1 MKLTKV
7 QITNYK
13 SVWDSTE
20 FSIDDVTCLV
30 GKNESGKTAVLQA
43 LHRLNPVEES
53 TNDLGFRVDI
63 DYPRSKLTEYEDA
76 VQLHNEPPSMVVTAT
91 FSLDTKEI
99 DETKRVFGSDCFVE
113 DEPHLILSKGYSN
126 KLNYEVSVNEEKITN
141 FLIGSAQLSD
151 TLKRIIDEK
160 EILDDIIGVLR
171 LDEENP
177 DASTS
182 LIKQLEYIN
191 DRGANVWV
199 FEELLKNRIP
209 KFLYFD
215 EYYQMKGQDN
225 LDALHSRL
233 SNDDLT
239 PSDHPLIGLIQLA
252 GLDLPQ
258 LLNPKRATS
267 LLARLEATANNLT
280 NRVLS
285 HWSQNKHLKM
295 KFDVRQAY
303 PEDPPGMTVGTNI
316 WGFVE
321 DTVHNASTELGSRSR
336 GFVWFF
342 SFLAWYSK
350 LRQEEH
356 NLILLLDEPGLSLH
370 AKAQEDLLRYIE
382 NELKPHH
389 QLIYTTHSPFMIDPY
404 NITRARIVQDMS
416 IERDPNSLTDEDL
429 GTKVLSEIHA
439 ATSDTLFPLQSALGY
454 EIYQNLFIGPNCLI
468 VEGVSDLLYIEAIS
482 GLLEEKNRKGLN
494 EEWTVTPVGGITNVP
509 TFVALIGAQ
518 GNLNAALLIDNHKR
532 DEQRIENLYKE
543 KLMER
548 NRILTYAN
556 FVSSREA
563 DVEDMFDPDFYLK
576 LVNGVYGSS
585 IKESALKP
593 GSLILKRIDTYL
605 ENNQLP
611 NTAPFNHYRPARYLN
626 THLDSLKD
634 DLANHVLDRWERAF
648 TTLNFLL
655 RK

>member
-1 MKLTKV
+1 MKLTKA
-7 QITNYK
+7 QITNYR
-13 SVWDSTE
+13 SIWDSTE

-43 LHRLNPVEES
+43 LHKLNPVEES
-53 TNDLGFRVDI
+53 TSDLGFRVDI

-76 VQLHNEPPSMVVTAT
+76 VQLHNERPSIVVKAT
-91 FSLDTKEI
+91 FSLDVEEV
-99 DETKRVFGSDCFVE
+99 DESSRMFGPDCFA
-113 DEPHLILSKGYSN
+113 DNEPHLVLSKGYSN
-126 KLNYEVSVNEEKITN
+126 ILTYTVNVNQEKIIG
-141 FLIGSAQLSD
+141 FLIDKAQLSD
-151 TLKRIIDEK
+151 TLRRIVAEK
-160 EILDDIIGVLR
+160 KC
-171 LDEENP
+171 LDEIINVLKLDEDNP
-177 DASTS
+177 EASTS
-182 LIKQLEYIN
+182 LIKQLKYIN
-191 DRGANVWV
+191 DHGANVWV
-199 FEELLKNRIP
+199 FEEVLRNRIP
-209 KFLYFD
+209 EFLYFD

-225 LDALHSRL
+225 LDALHNRL
-233 SNDDLT
+233 LSDGLT
-239 PSDHPLIGLIQLA
+239 PPDHPLIGLIQLA

-267 LLARLEATANNLT
+267 LLARLEATSNNLT
-280 NRVLS
+280 NRVLT

-303 PEDPPGMTVGTNI
+303 PEDPPGMTEGTNI

-321 DTVHNASTELGSRSR
+321 DTVHSASTELGSRSR

-350 LRQEEH
+350 LRQEKH

-382 NELKPHH
+382 IELKPHH
-389 QLIYTTHSPFMIDPY
+389 QLIYTTHSPFMIDPH

-468 VEGVSDLLYIEAIS
+468 VEGVSDLLYVEAMS
-482 GLLEEKNRKGLN
+482 NFLEEKNRSGLD

-518 GNLNAALLIDNHKR
+518 GKLNTALLIDNHIR
-532 DEQRIENLYKE
+532 DEQKIENLYKE
-543 KLMER
+543 KLMEK
-548 NRILTYAN
+548 NKILTYAN
-556 FVSSREA
+556 LVSSREA

-585 IKESALKP
+585 IKEHDLQP
-593 GSLILKRIDTYL
+593 GNLILKRIETYL
-605 ENNQLP
+605 ENNPLP

-648 TTLNFLL
+648 TMLNGLL
-655 RK
+655 SK